1 MARTKGDGPEKRRSI
16 NNGLG
21 RRWPP
26 VPRPGLRVA
35 GKPDVSVSAVGS
47 EPAFR
52 AT

>member
-1 MARTKGDGPEKRRSI
+1 MARTKSDSPEKRRSI

-21 RRWPP
+21 QRWPP
-26 VPRPGLRVA
+26 VLRPGVRVA

>member
-1 MARTKGDGPEKRRSI
+1 MVSTKGDGPGKSQNI

-21 RRWPP
+21 WHCPP
-26 VPRPGLRVA
+26 VPRPGVRVA